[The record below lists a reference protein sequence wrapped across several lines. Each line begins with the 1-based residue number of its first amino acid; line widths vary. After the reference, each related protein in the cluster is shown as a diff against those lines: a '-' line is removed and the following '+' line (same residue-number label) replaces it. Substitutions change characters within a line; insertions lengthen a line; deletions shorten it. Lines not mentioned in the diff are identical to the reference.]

1 MHITGTITTVAE
13 NLQYSIKTLTKPSLM
28 KGTDQI
34 GSYNGDE
41 IIMFLYLLW
50 IGDFLVTHPY

>member
-1 MHITGTITTVAE
+1 MHKTGTKTTVAE

-41 IIMFLYLLW
+41 IIVPVLTL
-50 IGDFLVTHPY
+50 DS